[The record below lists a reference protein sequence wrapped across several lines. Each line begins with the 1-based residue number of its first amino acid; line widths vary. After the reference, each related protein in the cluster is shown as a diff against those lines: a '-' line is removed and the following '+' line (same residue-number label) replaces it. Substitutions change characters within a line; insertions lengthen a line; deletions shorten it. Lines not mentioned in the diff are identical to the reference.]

1 MRKFDVRGHVIQ
13 VCHVDL
19 TNVILITMVIIV
31 IVIIMIMIIIMTII
45 MAILIMKI
53 RISIMLKYIFVLV
66 NNSSVAYKA

>member
-19 TNVILITMVIIV
+19 TNVILITMVITV
-31 IVIIMIMIIIMTII
+31 IVIIMILIIMMIIT

-53 RISIMLKYIFVLV
+53 KISITLKYIFVLV
-66 NNSSVAYKA
+66 NNSLVAYNA